1 MSSSF
6 SAFHIKYTKALE
18 YNTLL
23 KNEFAGMPIYDGT
36 LLLRANRTD
45 HTCEVVS
52 IKSYGQSAKLGLSYP
67 IIMGIAQE

>member
-1 MSSSF
+1 
-6 SAFHIKYTKALE
+6 
-18 YNTLL
+18 
-23 KNEFAGMPIYDGT
+23 MPIYGGT

-52 IKSYGQSAKLGLSYP
+52 IKSYGQGAKLGLSYP

>member
-1 MSSSF
+1 
-6 SAFHIKYTKALE
+6 
-18 YNTLL
+18 
-23 KNEFAGMPIYDGT
+23 MPIYDGT